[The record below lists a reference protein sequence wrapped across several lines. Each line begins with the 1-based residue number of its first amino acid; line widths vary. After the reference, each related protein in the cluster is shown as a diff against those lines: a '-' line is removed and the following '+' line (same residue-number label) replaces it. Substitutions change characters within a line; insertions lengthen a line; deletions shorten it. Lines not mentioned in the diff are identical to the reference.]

1 MADPQLPMFYKSVV
15 ALSRERHKGW
25 FVDGDQGYAFAGN
38 TNSIYIAASE
48 FAAVAREY
56 AIVFARDASGKLLPA
71 ALLGLEQDQNLM
83 VDDKGRWRGRY
94 VPAYL
99 RRYPFILAT
108 NAEGAEGGNE
118 QFTVCI
124 DESYSG
130 FNTAAEGQQ
139 LITDDGEQG
148 ELLSTSVKFLQEFHQ
163 HTLLTNQFCET
174 IDKLDLVDSMQA
186 KVTLN
191 SGENYSMSGFFA
203 VTRDKLKALSA
214 ESAKAL
220 MDKDYLDLVYLHM
233 HSLANIDRLM
243 ELAQQRLAGNGD
255 ARRQGA
261 A

>member
-1 MADPQLPMFYKSVV
+1 MPDEPQLPMFYKSVV

-25 FVDGDQGYAFAGN
+25 FVDGDQGFSFASGS
-38 TNSIYIAASE
+38 NSIYVAATE

-56 AIVFARDASGKLLPA
+56 PVVFARDANGRLVPA
-71 ALLGLEQDQNLM
+71 ALLGLERDQNLM
-83 VDDKGRWRGRY
+83 VDAKGRWLGRY

-108 NAEGAEGGNE
+108 PEAGSD

-130 FNTAAEGQQ
+130 FNTAQEGQQ
-139 LITDDGEQG
+139 LVKDDGEQG
-148 ELLSTSVKFLQEFHQ
+148 ELLSTTVKFLQEFHQ
-163 HTLLTNQFCET
+163 HTLMTSQFCENV
-174 IDKLDLVDSMQA
+174 DELGLVDPMQA

-191 SGENYSMSGFFA
+191 SGESYALSGFFA
-203 VTRDKLKALSA
+203 VTREKLKALDADQVKS
-214 ESAKAL
+214 L

-243 ELAQQRLAGNGD
+243 ELEQQRLA
-255 ARRQGA
+255 ASPQQGA